1 MARRAQRTPH
11 GRQVQAPGGSRAY
24 LPDPLPPR
32 LHWSA
37 DLVASLS
44 AADRAIGRLAGEGR
58 RLPNPH
64 LLLRPFVRR
73 EAVLSSRIEGTQATL
88 GELLASEA
96 GAAVERSPADLRE
109 VGNYVVALE
118 HGIQRLGTLPLSLRL
133 VTELHERLMRGV
145 RGDTATP
152 GEFRRSQNWI
162 GPPGCTLANA
172 TFVPPSP
179 DRLMDC
185 LGAWEGF
192 LHDETV
198 PPLVHAALT
207 HSQFEAIHPFLD
219 GNGRVGRLLITLGLV
234 AKGVLPSPLLYLS
247 AWFEATRDEYYARLL
262 GVTERG
268 EWEQWLGYFLEGVG
282 HQANDALSR
291 IQRID
296 DLRTRFAQQLAGGS
310 SRTPQMALDLFVEN
324 PFWTVNRLAER
335 LDVAFTTAQ
344 RAIDRLE
351 EAGIVA
357 RSGDAKRNR
366 VYCAREILEILEEPP
381 ALPGHVAAQ
390 RNRQP

>member
-1 MARRAQRTPH
+1 MARRTQRQPH
-11 GRQVQAPGGSRAY
+11 GRRIQAPGGYFAY
-24 LPDPLPPR
+24 VPEPLPPR
-32 LHWSA
+32 MEWRPE
-37 DLVASLS
+37 LVASLS
-44 AADRAIGRLAGEGR
+44 AADRAIGRLAGEGQ

-64 LLLRPFVRR
+64 LLIRPFVRR

-118 HGIQRLGTLPLSLRL
+118 HGIQRLDSLPLSLRL

-162 GPPGCTLANA
+162 GSPGCTLANA

-179 DRLMDC
+179 DRLMNC
-185 LGAWEGF
+185 LGEWERF

-198 PPLVHAALT
+198 PPLVHAALA

-219 GNGRVGRLLITLGLV
+219 GNGRVGRLLITLGLI

-247 AWFEATRDEYYARLL
+247 AYFEATRDEYYARLL

-268 EWEQWLGYFLEGVG
+268 EWEEWVGYFLRGVG
-282 HQANDALSR
+282 HQAGDALRR

-296 DLRTRFAQQLAGGS
+296 DLRSSFGERLAGSS
-310 SRTPQMALDLFVEN
+310 SRTPQMALDLFIEN

-351 EAGIVA
+351 EAGIVTRVGEA
-357 RSGDAKRNR
+357 RRNR

-381 ALPGHVAAQ
+381 ALPGATAATG
-390 RNRQP
+390 RQEP